1 MPAYLIKC
9 ITLQFCRIGVIVR
22 YVYKGIPLR
31 TNMTQ
36 KKHMNKFESLVW
48 KAYWERVEAD
58 RAWLKDLAE
67 EREAL
72 MREQNEP

>member
-1 MPAYLIKC
+1 MS
-9 ITLQFCRIGVIVR
+9 
-22 YVYKGIPLR
+22 
-31 TNMTQ
+31 
-36 KKHMNKFESLVW
+36 KFESLVW